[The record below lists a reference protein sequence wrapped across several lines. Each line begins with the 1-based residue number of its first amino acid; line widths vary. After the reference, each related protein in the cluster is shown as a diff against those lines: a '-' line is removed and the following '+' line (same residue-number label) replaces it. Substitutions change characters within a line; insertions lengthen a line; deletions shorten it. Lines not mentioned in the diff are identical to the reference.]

1 MAPVAPLMRAAWRI
15 GPGSNGG
22 AGGPPGRGPWGGG
35 PAGRRGEE
43 GGAGARQPLL
53 NVGGAVLWLIVAN
66 LAVHLLRM
74 LLAEPS
80 DDRLAFE
87 LALVSARLTGAMPWG
102 PYDPLPLVT
111 YQFLHGGLDH
121 LGINMLALL
130 AFGTPVERRL
140 GAMRFLA
147 FYLICGLAGAAAHLL
162 AFPASPAPLIGASGA
177 IAGCFAGAVRLVA
190 GQGRAGGLA
199 GLRQVALLAALWLGS
214 QVAFGL
220 VGGGI
225 GSADIVAWWSH
236 IGGFVAGLLLIGWFA
251 PRRRHF

>member
-1 MAPVAPLMRAAWRI
+1 VAPGAPLMRAALRI
-15 GPGSNGG
+15 GPSSNGG
-22 AGGPPGRGPWGGG
+22 AGGPGGGG
-35 PAGRRGEE
+35 PEGRRGEE
-43 GGAGARQPLL
+43 GAGARQPIL

-74 LLAEPS
+74 LLAEPA
-80 DDRLAFE
+80 DDRLVFE

-102 PYDPLPLVT
+102 PFDPLPVVT

-140 GAMRFLA
+140 GAARFLA

-162 AFPASPAPLIGASGA
+162 AFPDSPAPLIGASGA

-190 GQGRAGGLA
+190 GRGRAGGLA

-214 QVAFGL
+214 QVVFGL

-225 GSADIVAWWSH
+225 GSTEIVAWWSH
-236 IGGFVAGLLLIGWFA
+236 IGGFVAGLLLIGWFV
-251 PRRRHF
+251 PRRRTF